1 LVAGGGCGTMR
12 PMTARTSQVHLVGG
26 GVDTLRSPALLAPFV
41 EAVLAR
47 GEASGA
53 RPRLALVLADVAGAA
68 SGFRPAYVDALEAL
82 APGAIDHVDVFVSG
96 APGPDPDLLAEV
108 DGLVVGGGP
117 TQVYLDALVPV
128 APVVRETVA
137 GGVPY
142 LGLSAGAMV
151 AAAAA
156 VVGGWRHEGRAVCDE
171 AWSGDLEEVTL
182 LPGLGL
188 VPFTVDVHTTRAGLL
203 GRTVSLPTVE
213 GVERAVGLDED
224 TCLRVCDGSG
234 ADDGWELTGS
244 GFVWDVRSAT
254 DGAVTL
260 RRLSAATAG

>member
-1 LVAGGGCGTMR
+1 LAAGDDCGTMR
-12 PMTARTSQVHLVGG
+12 VMTAGTSQVHLVGG

-47 GEASGA
+47 GEDSGA
-53 RPRLALVLADVAGAA
+53 RARLALVLVDVDG
-68 SGFRPAYVDALEAL
+68 SGSSFRPAYVEALEAL
-82 APGAIDHVDVFVSG
+82 APGGFDPMEVFVGG
-96 APGPDPDLLAEV
+96 ASRPDPALLAEA

-128 APVVRETVA
+128 APVVRDAVA

-156 VVGGWRHEGRAVCDE
+156 CVGGWRHEGRAVCDE
-171 AWSGDLEEVTL
+171 AWSGDLEEVLL

-188 VPFTVDVHTTRAGLL
+188 VPFTVDVDTTRGGLL
-203 GRTVSLPTVE
+203 SRTVSLPTME
-213 GVERAVGLDED
+213 GVERAVGIDED
-224 TCLRVCDGSG
+224 TCLRVSDGPR
-234 ADDGWELTGS
+234 ADAGWEVTGS
-244 GFVWDVRSAT
+244 GFVWDVRSST

-260 RRLSAATAG
+260 RRLNAATAG